1 MIIIP
6 IGIQCTN
13 ATLLKNNNKRFHSF
27 PFDWMFSTPK
37 FIFEMLELLLQNNI
51 SIDDLVLNHFL
62 YCEKKARNDIP
73 EHYYTCENGFALYN
87 SKYNVIFPHDH
98 YNTETIN
105 KYIRRFERLKDII
118 INTKEELCFI
128 YISPSSSENGN
139 FTIDGKKVVCDVYLY
154 LSKIYELIGKYN
166 NNYKIIFFDALKEE
180 SKELLN
186 KNISLYELNKCNVW
200 GQLLSQIDIN
210 LLHLL

>member
-13 ATLLKNNNKRFHSF
+13 ATILKDNNMRFLSF

-37 FIFEMLELLLQNNI
+37 FIFEMLELLLENNI
-51 SIDDLVLNHFL
+51 SIDDLVKNHFL
-62 YCEKKARNDIP
+62 YCEKKANVNGY
-73 EHYYTCENGFALYN
+73 EKFYTCDNGGSLYN
-87 SKYNVIFPHDH
+87 SKYNVIFPHDN

-118 INTKEELCFI
+118 INAKEELCFF
-128 YISPSSSENGN
+128 YISQSSSEYGN
-139 FTIDGKKVVCDVYLY
+139 FTIDGKKVVCDVYFY
-154 LSKIYELIGKYN
+154 LSKIYHIIGKYN
-166 NNYKIIFFDALKEE
+166 NNYKIIVFDALKEE

-186 KNISLYELNKCNVW
+186 ENICVYELNKCDRWDYLVN
-200 GQLLSQIDIN
+200 QIDIN
-210 LLHLL
+210 LLK

>member
-13 ATLLKNNNKRFHSF
+13 AVLLKNNNKRFHSF
-27 PFDWMFSTPK
+27 PFDWMLSTPK
-37 FIFEMLELLLQNNI
+37 FIFEMLELLLENNI
-51 SIDDLVLNHFL
+51 SIDELVKNHFF
-62 YCEKKARNDIP
+62 YCEKKAHVDRL
-73 EHYYTCENGFALYN
+73 EHFYTCDNGPSLYN
-87 SKYNVIFPHDH
+87 SKYNVIFPHDE
-98 YNTETIN
+98 YNIQTIN

-139 FTIDGKKVVCDVYLY
+139 FTIDGKKVVHDVYFY
-154 LSKIYELIGKYN
+154 LSKIYDIIGKYN
-166 NNYKIIFFDALKEE
+166 NNYKIIIFDALKEE

-186 KNISLYELNKCNVW
+186 KNISLYELNKCNDW
-200 GQLLSQIDIN
+200 IQLLSQIDIN
-210 LLHLL
+210 LLK